1 MAVRPCGLSIFK
13 RNRKFMIENPASF
26 EQASLDAFAKQTE
39 FDAKAGEL
47 DDSLGDNLDLL
58 SGVSLRLSVE
68 VGSTRLP
75 LSEVLKLGEGS
86 VVELDK
92 QANDYLDIYTN
103 GTLIARG
110 EIVTTNGRYGVKVV
124 EVVAPKQRV
133 KAQDRRS

>member
-1 MAVRPCGLSIFK
+1 
-13 RNRKFMIENPASF
+13 MIENPASF